1 MPEEVLAYWNELT
14 PEIKAAIQLVG
25 VIAVAL
31 LAGHVVGAMV
41 ARTLR
46 ARNFDAAL
54 RLPTSS
60 PVTPDAEHSITP
72 TYIAGWLVRLSVW
85 ALGAWYL
92 LRQNGKPEV
101 AEKIGVIVG
110 RVWMLAGILVATL
123 SLGSLLGRRLVDA
136 VGGAKSASE
145 GTARTVGS
153 TRNAAGAVAAAVYV
167 FVVLL
172 VLLMAADIFDW
183 PLTRNSALALWQLA
197 HHLLVAGAAL
207 LIGIFG
213 ARWARELVI
222 EGSPSPEK
230 RAGQYTALGIV
241 AATTVLAIAVLL
253 SSTSVLIGLAAL
265 VVLGFLLWLVRGYL
279 PDVIAGLQLRAHR
292 VREVWFDGVAWQVAD
307 VGFLTTQVGRGGE
320 FARLQNR
327 VVLEARMHA
336 APAASSEPHPQ

>member
-1 MPEEVLAYWNELT
+1 MLDEVLVYWNELT
-14 PEIKAAIQLVG
+14 PEIKTLIQSAG
-25 VIAVAL
+25 VAVVAL
-31 LAGHVVGAMV
+31 LSGHILAAMV

-54 RLPTSS
+54 RLPTTT
-60 PVTPDAEHSITP
+60 PVTPDAEHGITP

-85 ALGAWYL
+85 AFGAWWL
-92 LRQNGKPEV
+92 LRQYGKPEV

-136 VGGAKSASE
+136 VGGAKLDS
-145 GTARTVGS
+145 GTGRTVPS
-153 TRNAAGAVAAAVYV
+153 PRNAAGIVSAAVYV

-207 LIGIFG
+207 LIGILG

-253 SSTSVLIGLAAL
+253 SSTGVLIGLAAL

-292 VREVWFDGVAWQVAD
+292 VREVWFDGVAWQVAE

-336 APAASSEPHPQ
+336 APSSEAPPQ